1 MHILQLL
8 NCAKTAA
15 ERMAKQGGG
24 HFITTVCLMGF
35 PGTEPD
41 FSFEISLYEAFTRS
55 LAKSYADQNVRFNT
69 IISGPLNYPQ
79 DPPMPGAQ
87 PEHGEH
93 AVHFAPV
100 VAQESP
106 DEFLNMMVR
115 LVESPGI
122 NGQVFALNVRF

>member
-1 MHILQLL
+1 
-8 NCAKTAA
+8 
-15 ERMAKQGGG
+15 
-24 HFITTVCLMGF
+24 
-35 PGTEPD
+35 
-41 FSFEISLYEAFTRS
+41 
-55 LAKSYADQNVRFNT
+55 
-69 IISGPLNYPQ
+69 
-79 DPPMPGAQ
+79 MPGAQ